1 MQDVKVCLL
10 TPAGRR
16 HNNTIRWAKA
26 PFSTDS
32 LSKIA
37 VYFFFFFLQATYKM
51 QTFFYSIV
59 DVLPVPGGQK
69 QPQSRHGENMKN
81 CCCC

>member
-16 HNNTIRWAKA
+16 HNNTILWAKA

-32 LSKIA
+32 LSKMA
-37 VYFFFFFLQATYKM
+37 FFFFLQATYKM
-51 QTFFYSIV
+51 QTFLYSIV
-59 DVLPVPGGQK
+59 DVLPVPGGVK
-69 QPQSRHGENMKN
+69 SDHKVDMERI
-81 CCCC
+81 